1 MISILKKI
9 ILYILCLIPW
19 FLSSII
25 PFNSKF
31 YNSLIL
37 PFFTPPNIF
46 YGIAWSITYLLI
58 ALSIY
63 QIITKYTWKETPKS
77 YKKTL
82 LVNYLF
88 NQSFPLVFFV
98 FENTFLGFI
107 CCLGTFI
114 SCLFLY
120 EETSKLN
127 EKSTKYLNPY
137 VLLSLFATVL
147 SVTIYIINAK

>member
-1 MISILKKI
+1 MIVILKKI
-9 ILYILCLIPW
+9 FLFILCLIPW
-19 FLSSII
+19 FFSSLI
-25 PFNSKF
+25 PINNKF
-31 YNSLIL
+31 YNSLLL

-46 YGIAWSITYLLI
+46 YGIAWTITYIGI
-58 ALSIY
+58 AISIY
-63 QIITKYTWKETPKS
+63 QIISAYTWKNVPQS

-82 LVNYLF
+82 LINYLF
-88 NQSFPLVFFV
+88 NQSFMLVFFALK
-98 FENTFLGFI
+98 NTFLGFI
-107 CCLGTFI
+107 SCLGTFI

-120 EETSKLN
+120 EETTKLQ

>member
-1 MISILKKI
+1 MIIIFKKI

-19 FLSSII
+19 FLSSLV
-25 PFNSKF
+25 PFNPEF

-46 YGIAWSITYLLI
+46 YVIAWTITYI
-58 ALSIY
+58 FTAFSIY
-63 QIITKYTWKETPKS
+63 QIITKYTWKDTPKS
-77 YKKTL
+77 YKKIL
-82 LVNYLF
+82 FINYLF
-88 NQSFPLVFFV
+88 DQSFTFVFFTL
-98 FENTFLGFI
+98 ENTFLGFI
-107 CCLGTFI
+107 SCLGTFI

-120 EETSKLN
+120 EETSKLD

-147 SVTIYIINAK
+147 SITIYIINAK

>member
-1 MISILKKI
+1 MIIIFKKI

-19 FLSSII
+19 FLSSLV
-25 PFNSKF
+25 PFNPEF

-46 YGIAWSITYLLI
+46 YGIAWTITYIFI
-58 ALSIY
+58 AFSIY
-63 QIITKYTWKETPKS
+63 QIITGYTWKDTPKS
-77 YKKTL
+77 YKRIL
-82 LVNYLF
+82 LINYLF
-88 NQSFPLVFFV
+88 NQSFTFVFFAL
-98 FENTFLGFI
+98 ENTFLGFI
-107 CCLGTFI
+107 SCLGTFI
-114 SCLFLY
+114 SCLFVY

-147 SVTIYIINAK
+147 SITIYIINAK

>member
-1 MISILKKI
+1 MITIFKKI

-19 FLSSII
+19 FLSSLI
-25 PFNSKF
+25 PFNSEF
-31 YNSLIL
+31 YNSLLL

-46 YGIAWSITYLLI
+46 YGIAWTITYIFI
-58 ALSIY
+58 AFSIY
-63 QIITKYTWKETPKS
+63 QVITQYTWKEIPKS

-82 LVNYLF
+82 LINYLF
-88 NQSFPLVFFV
+88 NQSFPFLFFTL
-98 FENTFLGFI
+98 ENTFLGFI
-107 CCLGTFI
+107 SCIGTFI

-120 EETSKLN
+120 EETAKLN